1 MLLSR
6 KVLIHDDMR
15 GVPEFL
21 FKIIL
26 SRGYRAGF
34 AKNGNEIIAMLL
46 NDQYDVVLTNGG
58 YQELNLDQC
67 MQLRSA
73 SVFVIDIKDPHS
85 HNEDNDL
92 KADLCLR
99 RPILISELWQTL
111 EKPF

>member
-6 KVLIHDDMR
+6 KILIHDDMR

-26 SRGYRAGF
+26 SRGYKAGF
-34 AKNGNEIIAMLL
+34 AKNGNEIIAMLS

-58 YQELNLDQC
+58 YKELNPDQC
-67 MQLRSA
+67 MHLRSS
-73 SVFVIDIKDPHS
+73 SVFIVDIKDS
-85 HNEDNDL
+85 GNQNQDRDL

-99 RPILISELWQTL
+99 RPILISELWLAL
-111 EKPF
+111 ERPF